1 MNRLQ
6 ITLKTCSSSQTQ
18 ALGEK
23 MGTLLRDGLVMALTG
38 DLGSGKTTF
47 VQGLAKGLQVP
58 AEYYIT
64 SPTFTLIN
72 EYPGRLRLH
81 HVDLYRIG
89 DPEEADDIG
98 LPDIMGGDGVTVI
111 EWAERIQS
119 ELPEDKLQIHFEISD
134 RQSRNMTVIATGS
147 VAITMLK
154 RIAKTVEEKKWG

>member
-1 MNRLQ
+1 MNRLK

-23 MGTLLRDGLVMALTG
+23 MGARLRDGLVMALTG

-72 EYPGRLRLH
+72 EYPGRLRLY

-89 DPEEADDIG
+89 TPEEADDIG
-98 LPDIMGGDGVTVI
+98 LLDIMGGNGVTVI
-111 EWAERIQS
+111 EWAEQVQS

-134 RQSRNMTVIATGS
+134 RQCRNITVIAAGS
-147 VAITMLK
+147 MAITILK
-154 RIAKTVEEKKWG
+154 RIAKTIEEKKWG